1 MNNEKRSI
9 FSVFEN
15 CVDILINFITIF
27 AGYMLTLV
35 FFDPLIII
43 SDYSA
48 LFSIFIILIFSMP
61 IYQFSQV
68 YRKIP
73 YVGKLHYIHNIT
85 KANLL
90 VSCISLLFFPMFCGA
105 EKSKFIFCWV
115 AISFVLSTFS
125 LIFKKRMMISVVRS
139 LRRKHHTVRKIII
152 VGDNADSANA
162 FAKQV
167 AENSDTS
174 MMVIGVVGN
183 SMKANMVCDNL
194 GDFENLAEI
203 LDRYKPDDVVFAI
216 DAYNKANLI
225 SLVNMCDD
233 RCIKVYFLPVI
244 YGFFKTI
251 RQVER
256 VGNLPIINIHS
267 TPLDSRF
274 NQFIK
279 RVCDIVI
286 SLSLIVIT
294 APVMLAVAIGVRLS
308 SDGPVLFRQERV
320 GKLGKPFTMF
330 KFRSMHV
337 TSTQN
342 NTWTTPD
349 DPRRTRFGA
358 FLRRSSLDE
367 LPQLFNVLIG
377 DMSIIGPRPEVPHFV
392 EHFKNE
398 VPLYM
403 VKHYVKPGITGLA
416 QVRGLRGNTPV
427 EERISAD
434 IAYIENWSILMDLSI
449 LLRTPFKAY
458 NSSEKYVDSAKLDEE
473 ADNDVMFDFSTMRPK
488 PAPSAYDIIRD
499 GEKKKILYCA
509 SRMVHINNF
518 HKDYIA
524 ALRAGGNDVCTLAH
538 GDGADFNVPFE
549 KKIFSKKNFG
559 QIKRIRKIIL
569 DGKFDVVVLNTS
581 LAAFFVR
588 LALPRKGR
596 PRVIN
601 FVHGYLFSKH
611 IHPMK
616 AKMLMLCE
624 RMLKSRTDDIIVMNT
639 QDYRTAVTN
648 RLCLERVFF
657 VRGMGAE
664 VREMITP
671 PKKLRAE
678 HKCEDKYVMTF
689 VGELSARKNQTFLIK
704 CLPKIKH
711 LIPEAVL
718 WLVGDGAA
726 RETLIKQARELG
738 VQDSVMLMGS
748 RADACDFVRASN
760 LYVSASSIEG
770 MPFNIIEALGLGV
783 PIVASKVKG
792 HIDIIAD
799 RTDGCLYNF
808 NNLDDFI
815 TKVYKIYT
823 GTVKISKENMISKY
837 RKYTKDSVFKDTFS
851 VLVCAVTGVKE
862 WSGDTAPLAD
872 PTAHTV
878 PSPEEAEAE
887 TLQSDTQAEAEITA
901 TDSAQKQP
909 AAKEDMSAPD
919 IGTEAS
925 VQEQS
930 ATKEDS
936 AKSAFPEL

>member
-9 FSVFEN
+9 FSMFEN

-48 LFSIFIILIFSMP
+48 LFSIFIVLIFSMP
-61 IYQFSQV
+61 IYQSSQV

-73 YVGKLHYIHNIT
+73 FVGSLHYIHNIV
-85 KANLL
+85 KANLI
-90 VSCISLLFFPMFCGA
+90 VSCISILLFTLLCGA
-105 EKSKFIFCWV
+105 DKSRFILTWA
-115 AISFVLSTFS
+115 AISFVLSTLS
-125 LIFKKRMMISVVRS
+125 LIFKKRLIISIVRS

-167 AENSDTS
+167 AENSDAS
-174 MMVIGVVGN
+174 MMVIGVVGSSMN
-183 SMKANMVCDNL
+183 SNMLCDNL

-203 LDRYKPDDVVFAI
+203 LDKYKPDDVVFAI
-216 DAYNKANLI
+216 DAYHKTNLI

-251 RQVER
+251 KQVER

-279 RVCDIVI
+279 RICDIVI
-286 SLSLIVIT
+286 SLSLIIVT
-294 APVMLAVAIGVRLS
+294 APVMLAIAIGVRLS
-308 SDGPVLFRQERV
+308 SEGPVLFRQERV

-349 DPRRTRFGA
+349 DPRRTKFGA

-427 EERISAD
+427 EERIAAD
-434 IAYIENWSILMDLSI
+434 IAYIENWSLLMDLSI
-449 LLRTPFKAY
+449 LLKTPFKAY
-458 NSSEKYVDSAKLDEE
+458 NSGEKYVDSAKLDEE

-488 PAPSAYDIIRD
+488 AAPSAHDVISG
-499 GEKKKILYCA
+499 GENKRILYCA

-524 ALRAGGNDVCTLAH
+524 ALRAGGNDVRTLAH
-538 GDGADFNVPFE
+538 GEGTDFNIPFE

-559 QIKRIRKIIL
+559 QIRKIRKIIIN
-569 DGKFDVVVLNTS
+569 GEFDVVVLNTS

-588 LALPRKGR
+588 LALPKKSR

-611 IHPMK
+611 IHPLK
-616 AKMLMLCE
+616 AKMLILCE
-624 RMLKSRTDDIIVMNT
+624 RILKSRTDDIIVMNT

-671 PKKLRAE
+671 PKRLRTE

-718 WLVGDGAA
+718 WLVGDGTAKEA
-726 RETLIKQARELG
+726 LVKQAKELG
-738 VQDSVMLMGS
+738 VQDSVMFMGA

-770 MPFNIIEALGLGV
+770 MPFNIIEAMGLGV

-808 NNLDDFI
+808 NSPDDFI
-815 TKVYKIYT
+815 TKVYKMRT
-823 GTVKISKENMISKY
+823 GTVKIARENMILKY
-837 RKYTKDSVFKDTFS
+837 RKYTKESVFKDTFS
-851 VLVCAVTGVKE
+851 VLVCAVAGAKE
-862 WSGDTAPLAD
+862 WSVKDEQSEISTEDTALSNEEPAL
-872 PTAHTV
+872 TAPCCETDTT
-878 PSPEEAEAE
+878 EE
-887 TLQSDTQAEAEITA
+887 S
-901 TDSAQKQP
+901 SAQKQHS
-909 AAKEDMSAPD
+909 AEEDLTALGLTAEEGLAKEQPSD
-919 IGTEAS
+919 E
-925 VQEQS
+925 
-930 ATKEDS
+930 EDS
-936 AKSAFPEL
+936 SELDSPEL